1 MDVAPPVEKISHLPA
16 DSTVLNFKNETQKG
30 LKVSVAFNPFLPA
43 NQTVDT
49 AFSVAKD
56 ASIVLTI
63 DRPQLVSLV
72 VDSVKEYKV
81 FLSPK
86 DTLTVAFMGNHLEF
100 EGTSLAINAYYQAKK
115 LALYF
120 YSATERTYRLNP
132 QFTLQE
138 ALAAI
143 DHHYV
148 REMSFLLLKE
158 KLLPAWFV
166 TKERELILMNA
177 QTAKFMFASAKQIP
191 YTELVAADSSL
202 KRLVLEPRSALN
214 KRERGFYNL
223 LCYGYFKKVADVNT
237 EPYTLRYRKVLTAL
251 KLDGAE
257 PDVLELFNTYWLSFM
272 IPYTGNVAALND
284 YQLLWNELRPGF
296 RTLWNERLV
305 DRLLREKTDALQGLH
320 VLKAG
325 SVAPVIEGFDM
336 DGKRV
341 STADLKGK
349 WVYVDLWATWCT
361 PCLQGLKLKKVLEF
375 ESLGKGLVVL
385 NVCMQSKQ
393 DHWLSFLKKEKPDGL
408 NWFVN
413 AEQTSKIVDAYQVYG
428 FPHYVLIKP
437 DGSVF
442 ENEMAGPAQ
451 VKETLQGLLK

>member
-1 MDVAPPVEKISHLPA
+1 VDRA
-16 DSTVLNFKNETQKG
+16 VLNFNNKTQKA

-43 NQTVDT
+43 NNTVDT
-49 AFSVAKD
+49 AFSVDKD
-56 ASIVLTI
+56 AVVSLAI
-63 DRPQLVSLV
+63 DRPQLVKLV
-72 VDSVKEYKV
+72 VDSVQEYEV
-81 FLSPK
+81 YLIPK
-86 DTLTVAFMGNHLEF
+86 DTLVLGLLGDHLAF
-100 EGTSLAINAYYQAKK
+100 EGSSKEINTYYQSKK
-115 LALYF
+115 LALGY
-120 YSATERTYRLNP
+120 YYAVERTYMLGTQLP
-132 QFTLQE
+132 LQDLLSTVDVYHNQE
-138 ALAAI
+138 L
-143 DHHYV
+143 
-148 REMSFLLLKE
+148 SFLTGKE
-158 KLLPAWFV
+158 KLLPLWFV

-177 QTAKFMFASAKQIP
+177 QTAKFMSASAKQIP
-191 YTELVAADSSL
+191 YTDLVAADSSL

-214 KRERGFYNL
+214 KMERGFYNL
-223 LCYGYFKKVADVNT
+223 LCYGYFKKAADINT
-237 EPYTLRYRKVLTAL
+237 EPYSLRYRKVLTAL

-272 IPYTGNVAALND
+272 IPYTGNAAALND

-305 DRLLREKTDALQGLH
+305 DRLLREKTEALQGLH

-325 SVAPVIEGFDM
+325 SVAPVIVGLDA
-336 DGKRV
+336 DGRQV

-361 PCLQGLKLKKVLEF
+361 PCLQGLKLKKVLAF
-375 ESLGKGLVVL
+375 ESLGKDLVVL

-393 DHWLSFLKKEKPDGL
+393 DNWLSFLKKEKPDGL

-437 DGSVF
+437 DGLVF
-442 ENEMAGPAQ
+442 ENGMSGPAQ
-451 VKETLQGLLK
+451 VKETLLGLLK